1 MTSISERRAAFRQLH
16 EAGCFVIPNPW
27 DIGSARLLAGL
38 DFKALATTS
47 GGFAFSRGLPDGAV
61 SRDAMLAHIGDIV
74 GATELPVNADFG
86 NAFADDAEGVAT
98 NVSLCADTGVA
109 GLSVEDMASDRS
121 LYGFDHAVDRIRAA
135 RAAIDASRQDVL
147 LTARSEALLV
157 GHPDALNEAC
167 RRIAAFAEA
176 GADVLFVPGKLDATA
191 IAAVIGA
198 AGGKPINVIALD
210 PLQSI
215 ADIAAQGVRRI
226 SLATALARAA
236 YGGFLRLAREVA
248 GAGTLT
254 ELTHAEPGAELNR
267 VFAPFAR
274 GSQS

>member
-1 MTSISERRAAFRQLH
+1 MTSLSERRAAFRQLH
-16 EAGCFVIPNPW
+16 QAGSFVIPNPW
-27 DIGSARLLAGL
+27 DVGSARLLAGL

-61 SRDAMLAHIGDIV
+61 SRDAMLAHVADIV
-74 GATELPVNADFG
+74 EATELPVNADFA

-98 NVSLCADTGVA
+98 NVSLCVDTGVA

-176 GADVLFVPGKLDATA
+176 GADVLFVPGKLDAAAT
-191 IAAVIGA
+191 AAVLAA

-210 PLQSI
+210 PAQPI
-215 ADIAAQGVRRI
+215 AEIAARGVRRI

-254 ELTHAEPGAELNR
+254 ELAHAEPGAELNR

>member
-1 MTSISERRAAFRQLH
+1 MTSLSERRAAFRQLH
-16 EAGCFVIPNPW
+16 ESGCFVIPNPW
-27 DIGSARLLAGL
+27 DVGSARLLAGL

-61 SRDAMLAHIGDIV
+61 SRDAMLAHVADIV
-74 GATELPVNADFG
+74 EATELPVNADFG

-98 NVSLCADTGVA
+98 NVTLCVDTGVA

-121 LYGFDHAVDRIRAA
+121 LYAFDHAVDRIRAA

-157 GHPDALNEAC
+157 GHPDGLNEAC

-176 GADVLFVPGKLDATA
+176 GADVLFVPGKLDAAA
-191 IAAVIGA
+191 IAAVIRA
-198 AGGKPINVIALD
+198 AGGKPINVIALE
-210 PLQSI
+210 PTLPI
-215 ADIAAQGVRRI
+215 ADIAAHGVRRI

-248 GAGTLT
+248 GSGTLT
-254 ELTHAEPGAELNR
+254 ELAHAEPGAELNR
-267 VFAPFAR
+267 AFAPFAK

>member
-1 MTSISERRAAFRQLH
+1 MISIAERRAAFRRLH
-16 EAGCFVIPNPW
+16 QAGSFVIPNPW

-61 SRDAMLAHIGDIV
+61 SRDAMLAHVADIV
-74 GATELPVNADFG
+74 EATDLPVNADFG

-98 NVSLCADTGVA
+98 NVALCVDTGVA

-121 LYGFDHAVDRIRAA
+121 LYDFDHAVDRIRAA
-135 RAAIDASRQDVL
+135 RAAIDTSRQDVL
-147 LTARSEALLV
+147 LTARSEALLT
-157 GHPDALNEAC
+157 GHAGGLDEAC
-167 RRIAAFAEA
+167 RRIAAFAQA
-176 GADVLFVPGKLDATA
+176 GADVLFVPGKLDAAA
-191 IAAVIGA
+191 IATVIAA

-210 PLQSI
+210 PAQSI
-215 ADIAAQGVRRI
+215 ADIAARGARRI
-226 SLATALARAA
+226 SLATGLARAA

-248 GAGTLT
+248 GEGTLT

-267 VFAPFAR
+267 FFAPFAR
-274 GSQS
+274 GTQS